1 MTTRQAVDKLLQQY
15 GDYKKRAEAIQNARR
30 RLAKQKLTGVA
41 TTEAQQQLVELEKA
55 QVELSDAMTFA
66 TPLIWL
72 MYKFEAYQDEPQPI
86 RTLHDFRL
94 HCSKPGYICT
104 KRFNFLNAYLQKVAK
119 TPLTDRK
126 TYPDSMLLSQLFPEI
141 EKLNDDASFLDEWR
155 SHEYYQEDGIV
166 KKWQDVD

>member
-30 RLAKQKLTGVA
+30 RLAKQKLAGAA
-41 TTEAQQQLVELEKA
+41 TDETRQQLAELEKA
-55 QVELSDAMTFA
+55 QAELSDAMTFA

-72 MYKFEAYQDEPQPI
+72 MYKFEAYQDESQPI

-94 HCSKPGYICT
+94 HCSKSGYICT

-126 TYPDSMLLSQLFPEI
+126 VYPDSMLLSQLFPEI
-141 EKLNDDASFLDEWR
+141 EKLNDDADFLDEWCR
-155 SHEYYQEDGIV
+155 HEYYQEDGIA